1 MSSTV
6 ADTVVFDFGD
16 HSFEEMLAQ
25 CARDDLWPIIE
36 TALPPQASILEAGG
50 GSGRWM
56 KFLSDRGYRVTGTE
70 LSTADVARFRAA
82 YPEIGYD
89 IADIR
94 ALPYADASFDAVL
107 SLGVFEHIIDGPGTA
122 AAEMA
127 RVLKP
132 GGLAFFTVPHAN
144 MLFRME
150 RVLDRM
156 KFALLRSHLLRRM
169 LGRQPLGYV
178 RESETARLRETRRRA
193 LPDLPVKFQFDPSR
207 GVSFY
212 EYRYTVAQA
221 EALLTSAGFMIEA
234 VHLLYGMDRI
244 HQLFGRAAAS
254 VVNGGVRLNLLGQAI
269 DRLLPKSSTAHM
281 VLLVARVP
289 AAGCVCV

>member
-1 MSSTV
+1 MSSAV
-6 ADTVVFDFGD
+6 ADTVVFDFCD
-16 HSFEEMLAQ
+16 HSFEQMLAQ

-36 TALPPQASILEAGG
+36 TSAPPQASILEAGG

-56 KFLSDRGYRVTGTE
+56 KFLSDRGYRMTGTE
-70 LSTADVARFRAA
+70 LSTSDVARFRAA
-82 YPEIGYD
+82 YPEIRYD

-94 ALPYADASFDAVL
+94 ALPYANASFDAVL

-122 AAEMA
+122 AGEMA

-144 MLFRME
+144 MLFRIE
-150 RVLDRM
+150 RVLDRV

-169 LGRQPLGYV
+169 LGRKPLGYV

-244 HQLFGRAAAS
+244 HQLFGRAAAT
-254 VVNGGVRLNLLGQAI
+254 VVNGGVRLNLLGQTI